1 MELDKIEKISLKDF
15 GQRLAAL
22 LHTKNGGYNSITEL
36 IDDFWD
42 YNGFCPD
49 NKAVLL
55 GFASLQQLLKSKEM
69 FEYVNVLT
77 TTNEAVL

>member
-36 IDDFWD
+36 IDDFWL
-42 YNGFCPD
+42 F
-49 NKAVLL
+49 
-55 GFASLQQLLKSKEM
+55 F
-69 FEYVNVLT
+69 
-77 TTNEAVL
+77 